1 MKTITAKYAEKVV
14 FIHRSIKTR
23 IETTEFVK
31 KTIHSRKFLY
41 IDPLKQGL
49 KHFGDMEFYLAY
61 GGFYT

>member
-49 KHFGDMEFYLAY
+49 KRKLFYTFHKYAL
-61 GGFYT
+61 GFYT